1 MSSAELSWIYCQNCI
16 KKGQNS
22 FKNSFKN
29 GFKTANVAVFGYFC
43 YLASV

>member
-22 FKNSFKN
+22 FKN

-43 YLASV
+43 YLAFI